1 MSRSRALWLVPV
13 PEIGGVARHVLD
25 VTERGI
31 PGWEVVVLCPAGALA
46 DRLRERGVRVLTG
59 PFGTGHGYVRSVR
72 TLRSTIA
79 ELSPDLVHSHLAFAD
94 VVAASVVGYL
104 KVRAFLA
111 GGYPTPLLA
120 TTEHGIAPEDSTYQS
135 RRWRG
140 LMMRMLHG
148 ARLRVTDRKIA
159 VCESTRRVMIS
170 KWRATRVRVIRNGVD
185 AGRIRKQ
192 VEERRTSKLPD
203 PRPTFLT
210 LSRLAEEKRLD
221 DVIRAFALVQKQRR
235 DARLVIAG
243 DGPLRDSLRGLVR
256 GLRLEDSVE
265 FAGFMDP
272 VEAMAEADVLVQISA
287 WENYSYTLLDAVAAR
302 VTVVANDVGGNAEI
316 LPRERL
322 LHGKMSLH
330 GLARDME
337 AALSAGAVESGDLTT
352 IDEMTA
358 AIADAYSSDQHRERC
373 GGSGV

>member
-1 MSRSRALWLVPV
+1 M
-13 PEIGGVARHVLD
+13 
-25 VTERGI
+25 
-31 PGWEVVVLCPAGALA
+31 
-46 DRLRERGVRVLTG
+46 RL
-59 PFGTGHGYVRSVR
+59 
-72 TLRSTIA
+72 
-79 ELSPDLVHSHLAFAD
+79 
-94 VVAASVVGYL
+94 
-104 KVRAFLA
+104 
-111 GGYPTPLLA
+111 
-120 TTEHGIAPEDSTYQS
+120 
-135 RRWRG
+135 
-140 LMMRMLHG
+140 LHG

-185 AGRIRKQ
+185 AGRIRQQ

-302 VTVVANDVGGNAEI
+302 VSVVANDVGGNAEI

-373 GGSGV
+373 GGSGI